1 MKAVYPGSFDPIHAG
16 HIDIAR
22 RASKIFGGITLLI
35 ADNPSK
41 TYKRSSTDRMYDAM
55 EILHKAG
62 VNAEVKILP
71 SGKMLGE
78 WCKENDVNVIVKGLR
93 NGADLES
100 EFTQEFYTK
109 TINENVETMYFSTN
123 DKMKYLSSSS
133 IKAFAKM
140 PLDQFMSYMKKIN
153 YIQGLSDEDMTKY
166 LTKIHQTWN

>member
-1 MKAVYPGSFDPIHAG
+1 MKAVYPGSFYPIHEG

-55 EILHKAG
+55 EILNKAG

-78 WCKENDVNVIVKGLR
+78 WCKENDVDVIVKGLR

-123 DKMKYLSSSS
+123 PDLKYLSSSS

-140 PLDQFMSYMKKIN
+140 TKEDFVNYMKKIN
-153 YIQGLSDEDMTKY
+153 KIPGLTETELVNY
-166 LTKIHQTWN
+166 FEKIHNIWN

>member
-1 MKAVYPGSFDPIHAG
+1 MKAVYAGSFDPIHAG

-22 RASKIFGGITLLI
+22 RASKVFGGVTLLI

-55 EILHKAG
+55 EILNKAG

-78 WCKENDVNVIVKGLR
+78 WCKENNVEIIVKGLR
-93 NGADLES
+93 NSADLES

-109 TINENVETMYFSTN
+109 TINENVETVYLSTN
-123 DKMKYLSSSS
+123 ENLKYLSSSS
-133 IKAFAKM
+133 IKAFTNM
-140 PLDQFMSYMKKIN
+140 PLEQFMNYMKKIN
-153 YIQGLSDEDMTKY
+153 RIPGLSDEDMTNY
-166 LTKIHQTWN
+166 LTKIHKIWG